1 MFDSFLV
8 LPPTRAE
15 ITEYIW
21 KQFFQRL
28 QSLVALRTVFQS
40 AVDPTT
46 TDLKENTWA
55 VYKNTSSGDVKL
67 WANDAGVLK
76 SITLT

>member
-1 MFDSFLV
+1 MYDALLL
-8 LPPTRAE
+8 LPPTKAE

-28 QSLVALRTVFQS
+28 HSLVAVRTVFQLNT
-40 AVDPTT
+40 DPTT
-46 TDLKENTWA
+46 NDLKENTWA
-55 VYKNTSSGDVKL
+55 VYKNTISGDVKL